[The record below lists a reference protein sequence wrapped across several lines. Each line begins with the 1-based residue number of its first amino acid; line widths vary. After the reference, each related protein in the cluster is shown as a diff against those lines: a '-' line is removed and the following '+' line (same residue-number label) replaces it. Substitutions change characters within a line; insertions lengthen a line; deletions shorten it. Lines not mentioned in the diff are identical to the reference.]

1 MAEGIR
7 KRHSRGCSARAGGR
21 CNCKAGWEASFYVA
35 REDRR
40 VTKTFRRKDEAKSWR
55 AEAKRAAD
63 RGTLRTPARDA
74 RTLAGGLRQFIAG
87 MEAGTIR
94 PKGRERYK
102 PNTIRSYER
111 ALRVH
116 IAPTGAGGIKV
127 ADVRRRDLQ
136 ALADELLGGLSIGT
150 VSNVLN
156 PIQAFYRRAI
166 DRDELTYNPSERIDL
181 PNGGSKRPKRIAS
194 PTEAA
199 VLLAALDLEDR
210 PAWATAFYAG
220 LRRGELQALRVR
232 DIDLQSNLITVERG
246 WDQVEGVI
254 EPKSRAGR
262 RSVPLLAILRDYL
275 IEHLRRAGRSGDDLV
290 FGRSLREAFYAS
302 TVDGRAKRAWTAA
315 NKRERE
321 AAERERREPELLVP
335 ISLHLCRH
343 TFASLMIDAGANPK
357 AIQEFMGH
365 SKIQTTFDV
374 YGHLLP
380 GSRDEVRER
389 MNAYLQR
396 NGEPLSA

>member
-7 KRHSRGCSARAGGR
+7 KRHSKGCSARQGGR
-21 CNCKAGWEASFYVA
+21 CTCKAGWEASIYLA
-35 REDRR
+35 REGKKVR
-40 VTKTFRRKDEAKSWR
+40 KTFARETEARSWR

-63 RGTLRTPARDA
+63 RGALSARPRDG
-74 RTLAGGLRQFIAG
+74 RTLAEALWEFVRG
-87 MEAGTIR
+87 MEAGTVR

-102 PNTIRSYER
+102 PSTTRSYEM

-116 IAPTGAGGIKV
+116 IEPSAVAGVKV

-136 ALADELLGGLSIGT
+136 ALADELLGSGLSPAT
-150 VSNVLN
+150 VSNVVN
-156 PIQAFYRRAI
+156 PIQAFYRRAV
-166 DRDELTYNPSERIDL
+166 DRDELAYNPSERIDL
-181 PNGGSKRPKRIAS
+181 PNGRSKRPGRIAS
-194 PTEAA
+194 PAEAA
-199 VLLAALDLEDR
+199 ALLAALGVEDR
-210 PAWATAFYAG
+210 PVWATAFYAG
-220 LRRGELQALRVR
+220 LRRGELQALRAR
-232 DIDLQSNLITVERG
+232 DIDFEANLIAVERG

-262 RSVPLLAILRDYL
+262 RSVPLLTILRGYL
-275 IEHLRRAGRSGDDLV
+275 DQHLLTTGRSGDDLV
-290 FGRSLREAFYAS
+290 FGRTTRQAFYAS
-302 TVDGRAKRAWTAA
+302 TVDGRAKRAWKAA
-315 NKRERE
+315 NTREHE
-321 AAERERREPELLVP
+321 AAEDEGRKPDLLKP

-343 TFASLMIDAGANPK
+343 TFASLLIDAGANPK

-389 MNAYLQR
+389 MDAYL
-396 NGEPLSA
+396 AVH